1 MRNSREQQQVEG
13 LMTKLNE
20 LGTLAKRENL
30 PCFHVP
36 GTANE
41 RFLVRDN
48 LLNEIALKLDP
59 PNSFQN
65 PSIRSI
71 ALYGTGG
78 AGKTQIALQ
87 YACRSR
93 EKFDAV
99 LWISA
104 DQHSKMA
111 ESFLDVSFHLG
122 LTSKESKHL
131 DATEA
136 MTMTKRWLS
145 DTRCSW
151 LLIFDNADDIEV
163 LKNGWPRAASGSI
176 LITTRDPGAA
186 LHPASHGLHI
196 PSLDP
201 EQSMVAF
208 AKILGQ
214 NFKDEKDLAMASE
227 ITQALGG
234 LPLALNQMGSY
245 IKQRRLSLEDFLKQ
259 YKKHQKRIH
268 GQKVAAF
275 DYTGTIATIWSLS
288 LERLPENSTTLLRLI
303 SFFDP
308 DEISEPMLVEGA
320 EYLVSSQ
327 EAPEFEFI
335 QDDFDFSEAQDSLF
349 KSALLDKD
357 PTTRNLSL
365 HRLIQTAVLHDLKEE
380 DKLRYLQRSIKLMI
394 KVFPAAWADG
404 TDGYTYSKW
413 GLCRRCLPHVI
424 HLSNYLSGE
433 SLGEDIVGSFISLL
447 LRCSWYL
454 YESEEYADSAGMI
467 DTCLSLAS
475 KHSLQETLQC
485 AAVLNV
491 KGLIEVDLG
500 NSSTAVGYL
509 REGLR
514 LRESL
519 CTNPDN
525 WSIAASMSNIG
536 IAYMEMGK
544 IDLSMEYH
552 NKALEFRKRIKYK
565 RLDNS
570 YFNLTALLVR
580 MGKPDQAENMYRQ
593 VPGIGGLTDADLL
606 NDDKPRA
613 ASGLQVLSI
622 IREQQGRIED
632 SLSLAMKV
640 LEFRRSKFGGRFK
653 TCDSLCRVGHLL
665 LKLDQPATAIKALQE
680 CIYNASGLRLGEG
693 YSALAHFRTFVA
705 YGKLGK
711 DKEAENHLKEAL
723 LARKIVIARTNYLL
737 DSVFEDADE
746 KAYEQLVTFVLW

>member
-1 MRNSREQQQVEG
+1 
-13 LMTKLNE
+13 
-20 LGTLAKRENL
+20 
-30 PCFHVP
+30 
-36 GTANE
+36 
-41 RFLVRDN
+41 
-48 LLNEIALKLDP
+48 
-59 PNSFQN
+59 
-65 PSIRSI
+65 
-71 ALYGTGG
+71 
-78 AGKTQIALQ
+78 
-87 YACRSR
+87 
-93 EKFDAV
+93 
-99 LWISA
+99 
-104 DQHSKMA
+104 MA

-145 DTRCSW
+145 DIRCSW

-163 LKNGWPRAASGSI
+163 LKNVWPGAASGSI

-186 LHPASHGLHI
+186 LHSASHGLRI
-196 PSLDP
+196 SSLDP
-201 EQSMVAF
+201 EQSIVAF

-214 NFKDEKDLAMASE
+214 KFRDEKDLAMASE
-227 ITQALGG
+227 ITQVLGG
-234 LPLALNQMGSY
+234 LPLALNKMGRY
-245 IKQRRLSLEDFLKQ
+245 IKQRRLSLEDFLKE
-259 YKKHQKRIH
+259 YKKHQKRIR
-268 GQKVAAF
+268 GQKMGAF
-275 DYTGTIATIWSLS
+275 DYTETIATIWSLS
-288 LERLPENSTTLLRLI
+288 LERLPDNSTTLLRLI

-320 EYLVSSQ
+320 GYLVSSQ
-327 EAPEFEFI
+327 EATEFEFI

-413 GLCRRCLPHVI
+413 DLCRRCLPM
-424 HLSNYLSGE
+424 
-433 SLGEDIVGSFISLL
+433 SFILAVIFRARALQKILL
-447 LRCSWYL
+447 ALSFRCYSGALDRKATELARYL

-514 LRESL
+514 LKESL

-525 WSIAASMSNIG
+525 WSIAASMSNVG

-544 IDLSMEYH
+544 VDLSMEYH

-565 RLDNS
+565 RLDKS

-593 VPGIGGLTDADLL
+593 VPGIGGLTDDDLL

-640 LEFRRSKFGGRFK
+640 LEFRRNKFGGRFK
-653 TCDSLCRVGHLL
+653 TCGSLCRVGHLL
-665 LKLDQPATAIKALQE
+665 LKLDQPTTAMQTIFGARCRIPTDILARSKVLQE
-680 CIYNASGLRLGEG
+680 CVYNASSLRLGEG
-693 YSALAHFRTFVA
+693 YSALTHFRTYVA

-711 DKEAENHLKEAL
+711 GKEAENHLKEAL
-723 LARKIVIARTNYLL
+723 LARKIVVARTNYLL
-737 DSVFEDADE
+737 DSVFEGAYE
-746 KAYEQLVTFVLW
+746 KAYEQLVAFVLW